1 MLKLRPALAVDIDAL
16 LHLLDAL
23 FTIEQD
29 FTPDRE
35 KQRRGLEMLLKAPDA
50 YLAVAEHAGTV
61 VGMATLQVVIS
72 TAEGGPS
79 GLIEDV
85 VVRESYRGQGIGQML
100 MDHLLAW
107 AENRGLSRLQLLAD
121 RDNQPALEFYRKQGW
136 SMTRLI
142 AWRKKP

>member
-1 MLKLRPALAVDIDAL
+1 MLKLRPALAIDIDAL

-23 FTIEQD
+23 FKIEQD

-35 KQRRGLEMLLKAPDA
+35 KQRHGLEMLLRAPDA
-50 YLAVAEHAGTV
+50 YVAVAEHEGAV

-100 MDHLLAW
+100 MNHLVAW

-121 RDNQPALEFYRKQGW
+121 WDNRPALDFYRKQGW
-136 SMTRLI
+136 SMTQLI
-142 AWRKKP
+142 ALQKKL

>member
-1 MLKLRPALAVDIDAL
+1 MLKLRPALAADIDAL
-16 LHLLDAL
+16 LQLLDAL

-35 KQRRGLEMLLKAPDA
+35 RQRRGIEMLLQAPDA
-50 YLAVAEHAGTV
+50 YVAVAEHEGAV
-61 VGMATLQVVIS
+61 IGMATLQVVIS
-72 TAEGGPS
+72 TAEGGSS

-85 VVRESYRGQGIGQML
+85 VVRESHRGRGIGQML
-100 MDHLLAW
+100 MNHLVAW

-121 RDNQPALEFYRKQGW
+121 QDNRPALDFYRKQGW

-142 AWRKKP
+142 ALRKRP